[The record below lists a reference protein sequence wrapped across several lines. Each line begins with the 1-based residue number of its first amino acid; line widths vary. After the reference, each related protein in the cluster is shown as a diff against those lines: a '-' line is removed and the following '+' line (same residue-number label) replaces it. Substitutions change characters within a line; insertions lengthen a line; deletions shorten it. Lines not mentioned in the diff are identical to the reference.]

1 MKVDF
6 TAMSEHAATAGL
18 SRQLG
23 FIREINALKDVLRKS
38 LMPDTERYENSAE
51 HSWHVAM
58 MADVLSEHANE
69 TVDVGRVIRM
79 LLIHDIV
86 EVDAGDTD
94 LYDAQG
100 RVDQHD
106 REARAARRLFGL
118 LPEQQAAEF
127 RALWHEFEERKTAD
141 ARFAKALD
149 RFQPLFLNFQGGG
162 VAWIRRG
169 IRRDQV
175 SDASG
180 VIADGSMS
188 LWHEAQRLITE
199 AHERGWLV

>member
-6 TAMSEHAATAGL
+6 TAMSENAATAGL

-23 FIREINALKDVLRKS
+23 FIREINALKNVLRKS
-38 LMPDTERYENSAE
+38 LMPDTERFENSAE

-100 RVDQHD
+100 RVEQYD
-106 REARAARRLFGL
+106 REARAAGRLFGL

-127 RALWHEFEERKTAD
+127 RALWDEFEERKTAD

-188 LWHEAQRLITE
+188 LWREAQRLITE

>member
-106 REARAARRLFGL
+106 REARAAR
-118 LPEQQAAEF
+118 PC
-127 RALWHEFEERKTAD
+127 AL
-141 ARFAKALD
+141 AR
-149 RFQPLFLNFQGGG
+149 
-162 VAWIRRG
+162 I
-169 IRRDQV
+169 
-175 SDASG
+175 
-180 VIADGSMS
+180 
-188 LWHEAQRLITE
+188 
-199 AHERGWLV
+199 